1 MINKKYY
8 LPPGGDFPQG
18 LPDYWRFDNGV
29 VREDLKYLTTDKLN
43 ELGWLGPYTYPVPK
57 NPNDATQPFNYDPET
72 QKYIWDKVELKFHI
86 MNMDENEL
94 EYLRALRTP
103 PPPEPSA
110 IPEPNWELFEKVV
123 LRSTPII
130 TLLTTAAQANP
141 LVASA
146 FPASFYMT
154 KLGDFGSFRLIWK
167 ELMRYVDV
175 YPQLVEDTVGLATGC
190 HLPQEFIDI
199 ITVYQPE
206 PETL

>member
-57 NPNDATQPFNYDPET
+57 NPKDATQPFDYDPEV
-72 QKYIWDKVELKFHI
+72 QKYIWDKVELKFYI
-86 MNMDENEL
+86 VNMDENEL
-94 EYLRALRTP
+94 EYLQSLRT

-110 IPEPNWELFEKVV
+110 TPEPNWELFEKVV
-123 LRSTPII
+123 LRNTSII
-130 TLLTTAAQANP
+130 TLVTTAAQMNP

-154 KLGDFGSFRLIWK
+154 KFGDFGSFRLIWK

-175 YPQLVEDTVGLATGC
+175 YPQIVEDTISLATGC

-199 ITVYQPE
+199 ITNYQPE